1 GLIIHIANQLPENLE
16 AEFHAVVNPAKR
28 QCSANNHS
36 ATHLLHAALRKVLG
50 SHVEQKGSMVS
61 PDTLRFDFS
70 HFQKM
75 TDEEIRAVERE
86 VNAKIRL
93 NSPLDENR
101 EATQEEAQAA
111 GAMMLFGE
119 KYGDKVRMVR
129 FGESVELCGGTH
141 TSATGNIG
149 MFKIV
154 SESAISAG
162 VRRIEAVTGEKA
174 EAMVYGT
181 QDLIAQL
188 GEMLGNSQLVPAI
201 KRLVESNESLAKE
214 VEAMQ
219 KEQLNTITEQIVANT
234 EEENGYFVVARQ
246 IDRSADFV
254 KNLAYNLR
262 ARKSNLVMVIGSE
275 VAGKATLTIMLGDDV
290 VAKGVDAGAT
300 VREAAKAIQGGG
312 GGQKFFATA
321 GGKNPAGL
329 AEAIEKAKSLIFAAL
344 Q

>member
-1 GLIIHIANQLPENLE
+1 
-16 AEFHAVVNPAKR
+16 
-28 QCSANNHS
+28 
-36 ATHLLHAALRKVLG
+36 
-50 SHVEQKGSMVS
+50 MVS
-61 PDTLRFDFS
+61 PDALRFDFS

-86 VNAKIRL
+86 VNEKIRL

-101 EATQEEAQAA
+101 EATQEEAQKA

-174 EAMVYGT
+174 EATVYAA
-181 QDLIAQL
+181 QDLLAQL

-201 KRLVESNESLAKE
+201 KRLVENNEALSKE

-219 KEQLNTITEQIVANT
+219 KEQLNAITEKIVEAT

-246 IDRSADFV
+246 MNHSADFV

-262 ARKSNLVMVIGSE
+262 TRKSNLVMVVGSN
-275 VAGKATLTIMLGDDV
+275 VGGKATLTIMLGDDV
-290 VAKGVDAGAT
+290 VAKGVDAGAV

-321 GGKNPAGL
+321 GGKNPDGL
-329 AEAIEKAKSLIFAAL
+329 TEAIEKAKSLIL
-344 Q
+344 NSLN

>member
-1 GLIIHIANQLPENLE
+1 
-16 AEFHAVVNPAKR
+16 
-28 QCSANNHS
+28 
-36 ATHLLHAALRKVLG
+36 
-50 SHVEQKGSMVS
+50 M
-61 PDTLRFDFS
+61 
-70 HFQKM
+70 
-75 TDEEIRAVERE
+75 ERE

-174 EAMVYGT
+174 EATIYAA
-181 QDLIAQL
+181 QDLITSL

-201 KRLVESNESLAKE
+201 KRLVENNDALAKE

-219 KEQLNTITEQIVANT
+219 KEQLNAITEKIVENT
-234 EEENGYFVVARQ
+234 TEENGYFVVARQ
-246 IDRSADFV
+246 LHRSADFV

-262 ARKSNLVMVIGSE
+262 TRKSNLVMVIGSA

-290 VAKGVDAGAT
+290 VAKGVDAGAV

-321 GGKNPAGL
+321 GGKNPDGL
-329 AEAIEKAKSLIFAAL
+329 TEAIEKAKELILAAL
-344 Q
+344 N